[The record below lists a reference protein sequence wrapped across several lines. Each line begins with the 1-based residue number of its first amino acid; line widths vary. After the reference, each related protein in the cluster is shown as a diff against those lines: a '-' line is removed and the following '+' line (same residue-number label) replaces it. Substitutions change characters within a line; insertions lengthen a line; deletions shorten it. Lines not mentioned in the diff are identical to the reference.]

1 MISISTESWEW
12 KQMNN
17 TITKIE
23 IIAEQPICFEPSNKA
38 TLITGF
44 SGKGKT
50 LMFKLIEYALG
61 ENKEIDIDEAKQH
74 FRGLKAVQLTFSNG
88 QVFYRA
94 LEKTFNAKIKESAET
109 EFISKEEKPYKKAVG
124 ALFGHEDI
132 KVLKNGKTKLQETT
146 FTVSEYLNTLFFD
159 ESRITEEKAFIE
171 AEGYSGITKLKNY
184 YKYFLTGKIIGNN
197 VISDAKEAQKEAA
210 IEKKVVSY
218 LGKQVTKPLAEIT
231 KQKKKYQGQLKSFNE
246 KLQQTTGQINETKKQ
261 IECHLINKNKLC
273 ALYDLYKNQLSEI
286 EAALLLDNFMKESE
300 IKCHNC
306 GQSILWQ
313 PIDDVQDEI
322 KNLHGLISDIQNTLH
337 SIDEQVQSLNGTL
350 DSLINKEDAI
360 KGQIEQVSDALLGIN
375 AQIEDYLAYEKLK
388 SIIKTKH
395 SSSESAIQQ
404 LEETTKEIEDDFA
417 TQIKVMCE
425 SISKRLEKWK
435 VLTKTDV
442 DFDFDKFDFKF
453 NGTIRGHVAKGYR
466 GFCTVAMIIELIK
479 HMQSV
484 GVPCF
489 NFILIDTVWK
499 VASFETENINEVVSA
514 FLQDVAQCGIQIIV
528 FENENLGLPSS
539 EYLHID
545 LNNQ

>member
-1 MISISTESWEW
+1 MSTEMWEW

-61 ENKEIDIDEAKQH
+61 ENKKIDIEEAKRH
-74 FRGLKAVQLTFSNG
+74 FSGLNAVQLTFSNG

-94 LEKTFNAKIKESAET
+94 LNKTFDGKIKESLQT
-109 EFISKEEKPYKKAVG
+109 DFISKDEKTYKKAVG

-159 ESRITEEKAFIE
+159 ESRITEEKSFIE
-171 AEGYSGITKLKNY
+171 EEGYSGITKLKNY
-184 YKYFLTGKIIGNN
+184 YKYFITGKIIDNN
-197 VISDAKEAQKEAA
+197 VISDAKEEQKEAV

-218 LGKQVTKPLAEIT
+218 LGKQVTKPLTEIA
-231 KQKKKYQGQLKSFNE
+231 KKKKKYEGQLKSYNE
-246 KLQQTTGQINETKKQ
+246 KLQHVSDQINDRKKQ

-273 ALYDLYKNQLSEI
+273 ALSDLYKNQLSEI
-286 EAALLLDNFMKESE
+286 ETALLLDDFMKESE
-300 IKCHNC
+300 IKCQSC

-313 PIDDVQDEI
+313 PIDEMQDEI
-322 KNLHGLISDIQNTLH
+322 KNLHGLIGDIQNTLH
-337 SIDEQVQSLNGTL
+337 SIDEQVQSLNDNL
-350 DSLINKEDAI
+350 ESLIKQKDTIKEHITQTSDAI
-360 KGQIEQVSDALLGIN
+360 LGIN

-388 SIIKTKH
+388 SIIKTKK

-404 LEETTKEIEDDFA
+404 LVETTKEIEDEFS
-417 TQIKVMCE
+417 TQIKVMCD
-425 SISKRLEKWK
+425 SISNRLKKWK
-435 VLTKTDV
+435 VLTKKDV

-453 NGTIRGHVAKGYR
+453 NGTIRGHLAKGYR

-484 GVPCF
+484 GIPCF

-499 VASFETENINEVVSA
+499 VALFETENINEVVSA

>member
-1 MISISTESWEW
+1 
-12 KQMNN
+12 MNN

-61 ENKEIDIDEAKQH
+61 ENKKIDIEEAKRH
-74 FRGLKAVQLTFSNG
+74 FSGLNAVQLTFSNG

-94 LEKTFNAKIKESAET
+94 LNKTFDGKIKESLQT
-109 EFISKEEKPYKKAVG
+109 DFISKDAKTYKKAVG

-159 ESRITEEKAFIE
+159 ESRITEEKSFIE
-171 AEGYSGITKLKNY
+171 EEGYSGITKLKNY
-184 YKYFLTGKIIGNN
+184 YKYFITGKIIDNN
-197 VISDAKEAQKEAA
+197 VISDAKEEQKEAV

-218 LGKQVTKPLAEIT
+218 LGKQVTKPLTEIA
-231 KQKKKYQGQLKSFNE
+231 KKKKKYEEQLKSYNE
-246 KLQQTTGQINETKKQ
+246 KLQHVSDQINDRKKQ

-273 ALYDLYKNQLSEI
+273 ALSDLYKNQLSEI
-286 EAALLLDNFMKESE
+286 ETALLLDDFMKESE
-300 IKCHNC
+300 IKCQSC

-313 PIDDVQDEI
+313 PIDDMQDEI
-322 KNLHGLISDIQNTLH
+322 KNLHGLIGDIQNTLH
-337 SIDEQVQSLNGTL
+337 SIDEQVQSLNDNL
-350 DSLINKEDAI
+350 ESLIKQKDTIKEHITQTNDAI
-360 KGQIEQVSDALLGIN
+360 LGIN

-388 SIIKTKH
+388 SIIKTKK

-404 LEETTKEIEDDFA
+404 LVETTKEIEDEFS
-417 TQIKVMCE
+417 TQIKVMCD
-425 SISKRLEKWK
+425 SISNRLEKWK
-435 VLTKTDV
+435 VLTKKDV

-479 HMQSV
+479 HMQAV

-499 VASFETENINEVVSA
+499 VALFETENINEVVSA